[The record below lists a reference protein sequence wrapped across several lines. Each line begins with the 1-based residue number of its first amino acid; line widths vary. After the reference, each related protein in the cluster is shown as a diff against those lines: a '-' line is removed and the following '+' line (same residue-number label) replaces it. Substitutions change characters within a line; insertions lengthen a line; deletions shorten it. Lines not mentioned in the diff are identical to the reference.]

1 MIGRIDM
8 LNEVLSSAETDD
20 HLIRGAAYGTVSR
33 EEFRL
38 MIDVDRYG
46 GIKSHATGAHSGI
59 A

>member
-1 MIGRIDM
+1 M